1 MLINLMKEPIEDW
14 EVVLKKENLI
24 IYRTFKA
31 GNPAV
36 FVKGHADLIGVK
48 KDILFKAI
56 SNEEYR
62 KKWDKILVNFHVV
75 EKESADVDVIYYY
88 V

>member
-1 MLINLMKEPIEDW
+1 M
-14 EVVLKKENLI
+14 
-24 IYRTFKA
+24 IYRTFKP

-36 FVKGHADLIGVK
+36 FVKGHADLINVPK
-48 KDILFKAI
+48 SVLVKAI

-75 EKESADVDVIYYY
+75 EKESDEVDVIYYY